1 MSHSQSST
9 LSTLPLG
16 KVQTDEALITGTTPT
31 TRNEAKP
38 KDASATPNE
47 VKPGNGVKNSGNKP
61 STGNGSATKRN
72 LTKLSH
78 RLSLG
83 LRHKAV
89 EFGWH
94 IAPDGFVP
102 VQEVLDH
109 TMFQSY
115 NLRDITEVVQSND
128 KQRYTLQERPLEN
141 YYKESTSS
149 RDSMIDH
156 GDRPDVIRRSDG
168 LSSGN
173 KAKATILCIRANQG
187 HSITVINPDLLLER
201 LTSDDLLQNYPT
213 MVHGT
218 YLKSWECIQSSGGLS
233 KMKRNHIH
241 FATGIPNAHGRNE
254 TVISGMR
261 KSCDVYIYVNV
272 RKCVLDNIAI
282 YKSDNGV
289 LLTAGVDDLGI
300 LPMQYFS
307 RVTDASGN
315 VLLQND

>member
-1 MSHSQSST
+1 MPRNQSST
-9 LSTLPLG
+9 LPPAVPSTLPLDG
-16 KVQTDEALITGTTPT
+16 VKTDEALTIPT

-38 KDASATPNE
+38 TDAPQHSE
-47 VKPGNGVKNSGNKP
+47 NKP
-61 STGNGSATKRN
+61 STGSATKRN

-89 EFGWH
+89 EFGWQ

-109 TMFQSY
+109 TMFLNY
-115 NLRDITEVVQSND
+115 NLRDVIEVVQSND

-141 YYKESTSS
+141 YYKSTNGM
-149 RDSMIDH
+149 DSMIDH
-156 GDRPDVIRRSDG
+156 GNNPDVNRRSDG
-168 LSSGN
+168 SSTGTGC
-173 KAKATILCIRANQG
+173 KTKATILCIRANQG

-201 LTSDDLLQNYPT
+201 LTSDDLLQIYPT

-241 FATGIPNAHGRNE
+241 FATGIPNVHGKNE

-261 KSCDVYIYVNV
+261 KSCDVYIYVDM
-272 RKCVLDNIAI
+272 RKCVRDNIAI

-289 LLTAGVDDLGI
+289 LLTAGVDDSGI
-300 LPMQYFS
+300 LPMQYFLQ
-307 RVTDASGN
+307 VNNASGN
-315 VLLQND
+315 VLFQND